1 MKYILL
7 ILFLLS
13 YSFADLKDAPSKD
26 PARFVVHLL
35 DYLAQD
41 YSGAVENGKVVSKS
55 EYQEQIEFAEQVK
68 ITISKI
74 DFGIKKLELQNE
86 TNQLYKEILSKSDA
100 KIIQKIARSIQSKVI
115 QLTALEQ
122 TPSAW
127 PSISKGKKLYSMNC
141 VTCHGETGKGDGP
154 AGVALDPK
162 PANFFNTSRM
172 NEITAFQAFN
182 AIRLGIPGTGMQ
194 PMSTLSDK
202 EIWELSFYLMS
213 MRYQDKK
220 GNSKIETN
228 TETLKLAATATDA
241 SLFKSG
247 NSEDFVRSLRTH
259 EPEEDNSTQ
268 FIEFAKASLD
278 DSFTDYKN
286 KSFETA
292 KKKSLMAYLEGV
304 EPIEPKLKA
313 MDPKFTIELEDAMA
327 KFRSDIEHK
336 LEESVLIYSLNDA
349 KQKLEKAKT
358 LITTKSNSI
367 WVTFSLAAGIL
378 FREGFEAVL
387 LLIALLGVIKA
398 AKSKKAE
405 LWLHIGWLTAIFVG
419 ILSWFLSGWLSKISG
434 ADRELMEAVTSILAV
449 VILLYLGFWLHSKT
463 EITRWKAFID
473 GKVKKA
479 LDGGSRIGIAIIAFI
494 AVFREAFETVLFLR
508 ALSLDDSKPN
518 QYALLGGVSVA
529 FIAVFIIGWLFL
541 KYSSKVPI
549 RKLFSISSILMIALA
564 IILTGKAL
572 HAFQETGL
580 LNATVS
586 PIHLRLDL
594 FGFYPTFETLAGQC
608 VIAVISILLWLMGKK
623 SPHRNH

>member
-1 MKYILL
+1 MKLILL
-7 ILFLLS
+7 ILLLFN
-13 YSFADLKDAPSKD
+13 YSFADLHNPSSKD
-26 PARFVVHLL
+26 PARLTVHLL

-41 YSGAVENGKVVSKS
+41 YSGAIVNGKIVSKS

-68 ITISKI
+68 ITIAKI
-74 DFGIKKLELQNE
+74 ELGNRKLEIQNE
-86 TNQLYKEILSKSDA
+86 ANQLYKEILSKSDA
-100 KIIQKIARSIQSKVI
+100 KVIQKIARSIQSKVI
-115 QLTALEQ
+115 QLVALEQ
-122 TPSAW
+122 TPSFW
-127 PSISKGKKLYSMNC
+127 PSITKGKKLYSTNC
-141 VTCHGETGKGDGP
+141 VACHGESGHGDGP

-162 PANFFNTSRM
+162 PTNFFNKVRM
-172 NEITAFQAFN
+172 NEITAFQTFN

-202 EIWELSFYLMS
+202 EVWELSFYLLS
-213 MRYQDKK
+213 LRYQDRK

-228 TETLKLAATATDA
+228 AETLKLAATATED

-247 NSEDFVRSLRTH
+247 NTEDYVRSLRTH

-268 FIEFAKASLD
+268 FIDFAIASLD

-286 KSFETA
+286 KSYETA
-292 KKKSLMAYLEGV
+292 KKKSIMAYLEGV

-313 MDPKFTIELEDAMA
+313 MDPKFTIELEEVMA
-327 KFRSDIEHK
+327 KFRSDLEHK
-336 LEESVLIYSLNDA
+336 LEESVLIHSLNNA

-358 LITTKSNSI
+358 LITTKQNSI

-387 LLIALLGVIKA
+387 LLIALLGVIRA

-405 LWLHIGWLTAIFVG
+405 FWLHIGWLTAIFIGFV
-419 ILSWFLSGWLSKISG
+419 SWFLSGWLTKISG
-434 ADRELMEAVTSILAV
+434 ADREVMEAVTSIFAV

-479 LDGGSRIGIAIIAFI
+479 LDGGSRIGIAIISFI

-508 ALSLDDSKPN
+508 ALSIEDSRSN
-518 QYALLGGVSVA
+518 QFALLAGVIIA

-541 KYSSKVPI
+541 KYSNKVPI
-549 RKLFSISSILMIALA
+549 KKLFTISSFLMIVLA
-564 IILTGKAL
+564 IILTGKAI
-572 HAFQETGL
+572 HAFQETAIVS
-580 LNATVS
+580 ATIS
-586 PIHLRLDL
+586 PIQLRVDL
-594 FGFYPTFETLAGQC
+594 FGFYPTFETLVGQC
-608 VIAVISILLWLMGKK
+608 AIAIISLLLWKMGKK
-623 SPHRNH
+623 SPHEKH